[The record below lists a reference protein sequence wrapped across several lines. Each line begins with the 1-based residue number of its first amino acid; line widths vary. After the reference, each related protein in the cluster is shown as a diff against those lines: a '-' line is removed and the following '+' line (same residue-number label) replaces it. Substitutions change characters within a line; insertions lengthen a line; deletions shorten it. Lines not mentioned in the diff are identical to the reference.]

1 MIENFKK
8 DELLLK
14 CLQGK
19 ADEQE
24 FETAYKWITADKSN
38 YSYYERIRDAWIAAG
53 IVTNVSE
60 QNWNKAWRKIS
71 RRTGVRWFNT
81 PGITSGLRN
90 VAITFFIAL
99 AVGSFSVHYF
109 YSQKEIFTEREFVVL
124 APLGAKTYII
134 LPDSTKVWLNAG
146 STLKYSTHYDI
157 TGRSVHLTGEAYFY
171 VESNSDLPFRVH
183 AHDLVINALGT
194 EFNVKAY
201 PEEKRVETTL
211 VSGLVSL
218 ERKIPGGD
226 IERVILRPNQRAY
239 LSLGETRIGVTDLT
253 DGAENTEETDEK
265 TEVLTVRPLEK
276 IAVEKVSNTQV
287 YTSWKEKRLVFDR
300 ERMAD
305 LAVKLER
312 IYDIKIIFKND
323 ELKDY
328 HLTGSLEQE
337 TIEQLLSAIRLTIP
351 LDFSIEKNKV
361 VLSMNHH
368 LKEKY
373 NNLSN

>member
-24 FETAYKWITADKSN
+24 YEAAYKWITADKSN
-38 YSYYERIRDAWIAAG
+38 YTYYERIRDAWIAAG
-53 IVTNVSE
+53 IVTNNSE
-60 QNWNKAWRKIS
+60 HNCNKAWQKIA

-81 PGITSGLRN
+81 PGITSGFRN
-90 VAITFFIAL
+90 IAAVFLIAL
-99 AVGSFSVHYF
+99 ALGAFSVHYF
-109 YSQKEIFTEREFVVL
+109 YSQKEIFPEREYIVQS
-124 APLGAKTYII
+124 PLGAKTYLI

-157 TGRSVHLTGEAYFY
+157 TQRSVHLSGEAYFD
-171 VESNSDLPFRVH
+171 VESSSNLPFRVH

-201 PEEKRVETTL
+201 PEENQVETTL
-211 VSGLVSL
+211 VCGLVSI
-218 ERKIPGGD
+218 ERKIPGGG
-226 IERVILRPNQRAY
+226 IEKIILRPNQRAY
-239 LSLGETRIGVTDLT
+239 SSHVETEIAVHDVTVVD
-253 DGAENTEETDEK
+253 EETDEK
-265 TEVLTVRPLEK
+265 IEVMPVRPLER
-276 IAVEKVSNTQV
+276 IAVENVVNTEV

-300 ERMAD
+300 EKMAD
-305 LAVKLER
+305 LAIKLER
-312 IYDIKIIFKND
+312 IYDIRITFKDN
-323 ELKDY
+323 ELKNY

-337 TIEQLLSAIRLTIP
+337 TLEQLLYAIRLTIP
-351 LDFSIEKNKV
+351 LDFRIEKNNV
-361 VLSMNHH
+361 FLTMNHQ